1 MLLTREN
8 LEKREKETFA
18 PYAVFS
24 AEATRE
30 FPETPDKFRTAYQRD
45 IARIIHSKSFRRLRG
60 KTQVF
65 VAHHGDHFRNR
76 LTHTLEVAQIS
87 RSLARNLGLNE
98 DLAEAIALAHD
109 LGHTPFGHVGEE
121 KLNEL
126 LLTYGEGFEHNR
138 QSRRILTTLEK
149 KYPDFDGLN
158 VSLELLDGLHKH
170 QSSYDQREEKFQTSP
185 SLEAQ
190 LVNLADE
197 IAYTNHDIDDGLRSG
212 IFAREDLSKFALWQ
226 QALKKVDA
234 KLPTEAFHHRAV
246 SAVIALLTT
255 DLLLTTEANLEAN
268 KITSLQQVKDFQKPL
283 AQFSPLM
290 QQNLAELR
298 GFLFTNFY
306 NSETVAELSNQG
318 AETIQCI
325 FEALITNPKLL
336 PIEFALRL
344 EKDSLHQVCADFLA
358 GMTDNYAN
366 EFCARLG

>member
-8 LEKREKETFA
+8 LEKREKETLA
-18 PYAVFS
+18 AYAVFS
-24 AEATRE
+24 AEAMRE
-30 FPETPDKFRTAYQRD
+30 FPETADKFRTAYQRD

-98 DLAEAIALAHD
+98 DLAEAISLAHD

-126 LLTYGEGFEHNR
+126 LQPFGEGFEHNR

-170 QSSYDQREEKFQTSP
+170 QSSYDQLEEKFQTSP

-197 IAYTNHDIDDGLRSG
+197 IAYTNHDIDDGLRAG
-212 IFAREDLSKFALWQ
+212 IFAREDLAGFALWQ
-226 QALKKVDA
+226 EALKKVDT
-234 KLPTEAFHHRAV
+234 KLPVEAFHHRAV
-246 SAVIALLTT
+246 SAVIELLTT
-255 DLLLTTEANLEAN
+255 DLLLTTEKNLQTN
-268 KITSLQQVKDFQKPL
+268 SITTLAEVKAFSKPL
-283 AQFSPLM
+283 VRFSSETHQSLAQ
-290 QQNLAELR
+290 LR
-298 GFLFTNFY
+298 QFLFANFY

-318 AETIQCI
+318 AATIQKI
-325 FEALITNPKLL
+325 FAALIANPKLL

-366 EFCARLG
+366 EFAARLG